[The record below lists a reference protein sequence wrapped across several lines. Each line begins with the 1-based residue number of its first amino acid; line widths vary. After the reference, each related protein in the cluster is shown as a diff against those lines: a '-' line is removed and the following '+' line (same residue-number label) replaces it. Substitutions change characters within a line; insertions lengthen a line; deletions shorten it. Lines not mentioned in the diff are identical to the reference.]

1 MMESLS
7 VNSSDVR
14 VYTSSIASCRHPDK
28 GRILFATRNIGK
40 GEVVVEQTP
49 SELAGIVRR
58 YFENME
64 DLRQHMVH
72 IKDKNAFLQHCCP
85 NVGTGQICQMS
96 ADHFNVFF
104 SHSSE
109 PNCEINCQR
118 FTPENFRRITATR
131 PISIG
136 DELTVNYDKI
146 VGYEECGDVPVVRD
160 FLALCQEHQVEK
172 KPSRLTLPQLRV
184 TVNY

>member
-40 GEVVVEQTP
+40 DEVVVEQTS

-58 YFENME
+58 YFDNME

-72 IKDKNAFLQHCCP
+72 IKVWGAAARHCI
-85 NVGTGQICQMS
+85 T
-96 ADHFNVFF
+96 A
-104 SHSSE
+104 
-109 PNCEINCQR
+109 NCE
-118 FTPENFRRITATR
+118 P
-131 PISIG
+131 PG
-136 DELTVNYDKI
+136 
-146 VGYEECGDVPVVRD
+146 
-160 FLALCQEHQVEK
+160 
-172 KPSRLTLPQLRV
+172 
-184 TVNY
+184 